1 MLSFTH
7 SPFGVFFFIFH
18 VSCLKISLFFLN
30 SASWNTRLLL
40 ASPSSHTHGVL
51 DLSLTAVYLSFAT
64 FSHCTASCY
73 PLWLSQRTGRQW
85 LCAAG
90 VWQVTGGTDFTETG
104 CHFCKVLPLSVWRR
118 GEIGGPTSH
127 YLCSHKAL
135 TSSAACN
142 CFDNL
147 ITSNCCGGKFISGW
161 HIIALSRVSVLKA
174 VIRIRRRPEGSLTD
188 GWKGA
193 EWTVIEVTEPW
204 HILVAQS
211 IFPGDPH
218 ATKRQECC
226 RATLGVRPQRSG
238 RSLKCVRFL
247 CEVMN
252 LQKQRHSPQEIGHKT
267 GCNPYFLPVYH
278 VSRL

>member
-1 MLSFTH
+1 MSLSCSTVCWASPAAH
-7 SPFGVFFFIFH
+7 SVALLTVLTDRHRKRNHHMVKTKKIWSVVSKPWSLLRAIVGLCAVLLNPAFLHTLTYLTVFFIFH
-18 VSCLKISLFFLN
+18 VSCLKIFLFFFN

-51 DLSLTAVYLSFAT
+51 DPSLMAVCLSFAT
-64 FSHCTASCY
+64 FSHCTASPY
-73 PLWLSQRTGRQW
+73 PLWLSQRTRRQW

-104 CHFCKVLPLSVWRR
+104 CHFCKVLPLSVWRI

-174 VIRIRRRPEGSLTD
+174 VIRI
-188 GWKGA
+188 
-193 EWTVIEVTEPW
+193 
-204 HILVAQS
+204 
-211 IFPGDPH
+211 
-218 ATKRQECC
+218 
-226 RATLGVRPQRSG
+226 
-238 RSLKCVRFL
+238 
-247 CEVMN
+247 
-252 LQKQRHSPQEIGHKT
+252 
-267 GCNPYFLPVYH
+267 
-278 VSRL
+278 